1 MTVLTR
7 LTCTTIGSLLILI
20 GFPGLI
26 QAQERCIITS
36 AAEFPGY
43 VSQLSDG
50 INKKAGYLYGR
61 GDRETPENAFVSG
74 AIAVRSADLFVAVQF
89 DRSGAVTDF
98 DVQRMSD
105 APVDEVLVYLRDD
118 CLESFQEDLA
128 ALAAPIEKQVKFQL
142 EREEERKAKLAP

>member
-36 AAEFPGY
+36 AAEFPSY
-43 VSQLSDG
+43 VSRLADG
-50 INKKAGYLYGR
+50 VNKNAGYLYGR
-61 GDRETPENAFVSG
+61 GDSETPENAFVGG
-74 AIAVRSADLFVAVQF
+74 ALAVRSADLFVAVQY

-105 APVDEVLVYLRDD
+105 APVDEVLVFMRDD
-118 CLESFQEDLA
+118 CLESFLEDLA
-128 ALAAPIEKQVKFQL
+128 VLAGPIEKQVKYQI
-142 EREEERKAKLAP
+142 EQEEERKAKLGL